1 MARVRISHRYCKG
14 CGLCVMYC
22 NRGVLAMPEE
32 TGPKGVQ
39 VPAVIE
45 GMECRACMRC
55 VLMCPDAAIEIE
67 SDEAVCP
74 EKDA

>member
-1 MARVRISHRYCKG
+1 MARIRIIRQYCKG
-14 CGLCVMYC
+14 CGLCIAYC

-32 TGPKGVQ
+32 AGPKGVQ
-39 VPAVIE
+39 VPEVIDE
-45 GMECRACMRC
+45 AKCRACMRC

-67 SDEAVCP
+67 CDEVVCP